1 MSDLFFLKNKNL
13 HASVTAVPADLFQSE
28 TWPVGPDLHLLAN
41 VLHDWD
47 RDKCM
52 QILRNSRQA
61 LEQGTSAGRLVVAEQ
76 LLDETQTGPLSAA
89 LASVSILLGDWR
101 TGKEYSFHELKT
113 MMLNAGFKN
122 VELGPA
128 CGNFHTAVIA
138 YTCVQ

>member
-41 VLHDWD
+41 VVHDWD

-52 QILRNSRQA
+52 KILRSSRQA
-61 LEQGTSAGRLVVAEQ
+61 LEQGTSTGRLVVVEQ
-76 LLDETQTGPLSAA
+76 LLDEAQTGPLPAT
-89 LASVSILLGDWR
+89 LASVSMLLGDWR

-122 VELGPA
+122 VELGPP
-128 CGNFHTAVIA
+128 CGNFHTTVVA
-138 YTCVQ
+138 YT